1 MGYPYDKSYLEQ
13 IKENKKECEKIINAF
28 YVLRKKYVEENN
40 LSDSIDLS
48 IKENFMVLGEAF
60 ELASNT
66 LENINDGYHFMWDV
80 LLELLGDY

>member
-1 MGYPYDKSYLEQ
+1 
-13 IKENKKECEKIINAF
+13 
-28 YVLRKKYVEENN
+28 
-40 LSDSIDLS
+40 
-48 IKENFMVLGEAF
+48 MVLGEAF